1 MNLFRS
7 AAFALSLGMSLALT
21 APVAALAQTQSE
33 TVFQHKHWQVD
44 VVAFDDG
51 SYACLAKVDAI
62 SDSFTIWVYQ
72 DNSVR
77 LQFYSTS
84 WAFGEGDT
92 ANLQVQIGSRAPWNL
107 TGADLYQNS
116 ILFYLPDN
124 DSGVNFLYEVA
135 RGNRLFLRTE
145 RGEPVI
151 DYSLAGSSASI
162 QALIECSDALHQDS
176 NPFN

>member
-7 AAFALSLGMSLALT
+7 AALALSLACAGPLPVLAE
-21 APVAALAQTQSE
+21 AQSQ

-44 VVAFDDG
+44 VVGFDDG
-51 SYACLAKVDAI
+51 SFACLAKVDAV

-72 DNSVR
+72 DGSVR
-77 LQFYSTS
+77 LQFYSTAWS
-84 WAFGEGDT
+84 FGEGDT
-92 ANLQVQIGSRAPWNL
+92 ANLQVQIGTRAPWNL

-124 DSGVNFLYEVA
+124 KQGVNFITEVA
-135 RGNRLFLRTE
+135 RGNRLYLRND
-145 RGEPVI
+145 RGQPVV

-162 QALIECSDALHQDS
+162 QALVECSDAIQGNTSS
-176 NPFN
+176 NPFK